1 MPRMETVAEK
11 LRFPLNVY
19 AALMQA
25 TAEQSAFLAY
35 GTLQAPSNSSSP
47 RADELIDA
55 QRRLAD
61 QIIAALDLPAGSKV
75 LEVGSGSGLLARHMA
90 DAGWQVTAVDNNE
103 AASKLST
110 QALSEVSA
118 NIVTADFAS
127 QWPQWAPQQYDALI
141 FHNSARYFLPL
152 SCFAS
157 ARHLLADNGT
167 VLIVDEFLAG
177 VSDDLKSCDLA
188 QLDNVEALAARAG
201 FLLQDRVDMTGETA
215 NFLDAF
221 IALFQG
227 HRQELVALTDESPE
241 TISEL
246 ETAMLD
252 DLKRL
257 RQGDTS
263 HQLLTWQ
270 MQAAAES
277 LVPAETLQAEDFQQ
291 VFERSFKTEF
301 SAALWHWKYG
311 AGRGA
316 SVAALRDQQVVAHYG
331 GIRRDILYF
340 GDPDAA
346 VQICDVMVMP
356 EQRSFFSRDSLFF
369 KTASTML
376 EQYAGYHARHL
387 LGFGFPNMK
396 AMHVAQRLKLYDKT
410 DELVQLKIP
419 VAQHQTDWYLQFG
432 GMDAAVVEAAQSL
445 WLSMKEG
452 FTDSII
458 GVRDSQ
464 YLDYR
469 FRQRPGLEYE
479 SVQIIDGD
487 TLVAIVVLRPHGE
500 HYLIMDILC
509 EPALLGQAFNEISA
523 HTLRQG
529 RPAVFWLSAG
539 QVDRL
544 GIESLCVESLGIH
557 IPCNRWTAGPGADQL
572 QGAWWLTAGDM
583 DFM

>member
-1 MPRMETVAEK
+1 MPRMETVAAK

-35 GTLQAPSNSSSP
+35 GILQARPNATSPS
-47 RADELIDA
+47 ADELIGA
-55 QRRLAD
+55 QRQLAD
-61 QIIAALDLPAGSKV
+61 QILAALALPAGARV

-90 DAGWQVTAVDNNE
+90 DAGLQVTAVDNNE

-110 QALSEVSA
+110 QALGEINA
-118 NIVTADFAS
+118 KIFTADFAS
-127 QWPQWAPQQYDALI
+127 EWSQWAPQQYDALI

-157 ARHLLADNGT
+157 ARHLLADNGLM
-167 VLIVDEFLAG
+167 LIVDEFLTG
-177 VSDDLKSCDLA
+177 TSENPKSCDLA
-188 QLDNVEALAARAG
+188 QLVNVEALAARTG
-201 FLLQDRVDMTGETA
+201 FLLQNRVDMSDDTA

-241 TISEL
+241 TISAL
-246 ETAMLD
+246 ETAMLG

-257 RQGDTS
+257 QQGETS

-277 LVPAETLQAEDFQQ
+277 LVPAETLRAEDFQQ
-291 VFERSFKTEF
+291 VFERSFKTDF

-316 SVAALRDQQVVAHYG
+316 SVAALRGQQVVAHYG

-340 GDPDAA
+340 GDPGTA

-419 VAQHQTDWYLQFG
+419 VAQHQTDWHLQFG
-432 GMDAAVVEAAQSL
+432 DMDAAVIEAAQCL
-445 WLSMKEG
+445 WLAMKEG

-458 GVRDSQ
+458 GVRDSA

-487 TLVAIVVLRPHGE
+487 TLVAIIVLRPHGE
-500 HYLIMDILC
+500 HYLVMDILC
-509 EPALLGQAFNEISA
+509 EPALLGQVFNEISA
-523 HTLRQG
+523 YTQRHG

-544 GIESLCVESLGIH
+544 GMEAVCVESLGIH
-557 IPCNRWTAGPGADQL
+557 IPCNRWTVGPGAEQL